1 MSMSWVRIQP
11 GLYNAT
17 WVTIEKLWLP
27 NAHGDYTNQRWCI
40 WRVKDG
46 VERILGSEA
55 GYKTLKEAKQ
65 AAEQIPHGRD
75 D

>member
-1 MSMSWVRIQP
+1 MPMSWIRIYP
-11 GLYNAT
+11 GLYNAA

-27 NAHGDYTNQRWCI
+27 NANGEYTTQRWCI

-46 VERILGSEA
+46 VEQILGNEG

-65 AAEQIPHGRD
+65 VAEQIPHGRD